1 MIPGA
6 GIDSQEPRNSCA
18 EAGTWETH
26 FYTSNEIMQCFVL
39 FHFSEAGDGKRGS
52 SVRLGHAL
60 SVSVVNSL
68 WTILTGTRG
77 AIQ

>member
-1 MIPGA
+1 MSPLQIAANIEVAKLNYYG
-6 GIDSQEPRNSCA
+6 
-18 EAGTWETH
+18 H
-26 FYTSNEIMQCFVL
+26 EIMQCFGS
-39 FHFSEAGDGKRGS
+39 FNFSEAGDGKRGS